1 MMDTAMLGTL
11 KVSRLILGGNPFS
24 GFSHQSGDDDRRMR
38 RYYTTARLKET
49 LRDAE
54 SLGIT
59 TLISR
64 ADNHIIRL
72 LEEYWDEGGTIRW
85 IAQTCPERGN
95 EPPQVGAAIAAGAAG
110 VFVHGG
116 TTDYLLA
123 QHRMEALA
131 PAVEQVKRAG
141 LPIGVAGHT
150 PAVFQW
156 AEANL
161 DLDFYMCSYYNPT
174 SRAQHAAHVH
184 GADERFH
191 GDDRDAMAAT
201 IATLRRPVIHYKV
214 LAAGRNDPADALAFV
229 RAHWRDG
236 DAVCIGHDRQK
247 HPDAMREDA
256 ALLGV
261 G

>member
-1 MMDTAMLGTL
+1 MDTVMLGSL
-11 KVSRLILGGNPFS
+11 AVSRLILGGNPFS
-24 GFSHQSGDDDRRMR
+24 GFSHQTTDDDRRMR
-38 RYYTTARLKET
+38 RYYTVARIKEA
-49 LRDAE
+49 LRHAE

-59 TLISR
+59 TLIAR

-72 LEEYWDEGGTIRW
+72 LEAYWDEGGSIRW

-116 TTDYLLA
+116 ATDYLLA
-123 QHRMEALA
+123 RNCVEAIA
-131 PAVEQVKRAG
+131 PAVDEVAKAG
-141 LPIGVAGHT
+141 LPVGVAGHT

-161 DLDFYMCSYYNPT
+161 QLDFYMCSYYNPT
-174 SRAQHAAHVH
+174 NRARHAAHVH

-191 GDDRDAMAAT
+191 PADRDAMAAT
-201 IATLRRPVIHYKV
+201 IAGLSRPVIHYKV
-214 LAAGRNDPADALAFV
+214 MAAGRNDPADALTFLK
-229 RAHWRDG
+229 AHWRDG
-236 DAVCIGHDRQK
+236 DAVCIGYDREK
-247 HPDAMREDA
+247 HPEAMRDNV
-256 ALLGV
+256 ALLGL

>member
-1 MMDTAMLGTL
+1 MEAVNLGSL
-11 KVSRLILGGNPFS
+11 EVSRLILGGNPFS
-24 GFSHQSGDDDRRMR
+24 GFSHQSPEDDRRMR
-38 RYYTTARLKET
+38 RYYTVARIKET
-49 LRDAE
+49 LRHAE

-64 ADNHIIRL
+64 ADNHIVRL
-72 LEEYWDEGGTIRW
+72 LEEYWDEGGTLRW

-95 EPPQVGAAIAAGAAG
+95 EPPQVGSAIAAGAKG

-116 TTDYLLA
+116 TMDYLLA
-123 QHRMEALA
+123 QHRMEAVRMA
-131 PAVEQVKRAG
+131 IDQARGAG
-141 LPIGVAGHT
+141 LAVGVAGHT

-174 SRAQHAAHVH
+174 SRAQHADHVH
-184 GADERFH
+184 GAVERFH
-191 GDDRDAMAAT
+191 PDDRSAMAAT
-201 IATLRRPVIHYKV
+201 IATLKRPVIHYKV

-247 HPDAMREDA
+247 HPEAMKENA
-256 ALLGV
+256 ALLGLR
-261 G
+261 